1 MRHDGFEG
9 FVATRGGA
17 LMRTASLLTSNEVEA
32 EGALQE
38 ALTRAA
44 MRWRKVARDE
54 SPELLVRQLLYT
66 VVVDQVRRQRQL
78 DAVPDG
84 VAPDASSSVS
94 SMMLSD
100 ALRQLTT
107 RQRVILVLR
116 FYEDLSQEQVAEAVG
131 WSQSLVND
139 QTVMALARLREL
151 SPDLVEAF
159 DSAELPPQHIDETE
173 GGSSTSEVLS

>member
-1 MRHDGFEG
+1 MRYDGFEA

-17 LMRTASLLTSNEVEA
+17 LMRTASLLTSDDVEA

-38 ALTRAA
+38 TLTRAA
-44 MRWRKVARDE
+44 MRWPRVAKDE
-54 SPELLVRQLLYT
+54 SPELQVRQLLYT
-66 VVVDQVRRQRQL
+66 VVVDRFRRRRQL
-78 DAVPDG
+78 DAEPDEVTADG
-84 VAPDASSSVS
+84 TRDVS

-100 ALRQLTT
+100 ALRRLIP
-107 RQRVILVLR
+107 RQRVIVVLR
-116 FYEDLSQEQVAEAVG
+116 FYDDLDQEQVADALG
-131 WSQSLVND
+131 WSQSLVHD

-159 DSAELPPQHIDETE
+159 DAAALPPHHMDETE